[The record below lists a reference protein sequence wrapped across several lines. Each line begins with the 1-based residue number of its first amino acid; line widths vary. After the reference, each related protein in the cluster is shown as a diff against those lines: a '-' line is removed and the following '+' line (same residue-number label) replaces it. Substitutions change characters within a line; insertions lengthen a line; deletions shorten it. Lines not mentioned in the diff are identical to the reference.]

1 VVLIAMQTHNIDE
14 QLIRGVIAS
23 LGFPA
28 DRVEHAVA
36 CLLNRAERHQSEVR
50 QLLSFDDVR
59 RILAVSRSTLRRMIV
74 AGQLKPVQITA
85 RRIGFISSDIDGF
98 IKALPPKTVQS
109 QGAGGASVSSTVT

>member
-1 VVLIAMQTHNIDE
+1 MQTHSIDE

-23 LGFPA
+23 LGFPP

-36 CLLNRAERHQSEVR
+36 CLLNRAERHQSEDR

-85 RRIGFISSDIDGF
+85 RRIGFLSSDIDGF
-98 IKALPPKTVQS
+98 ITALPPRTILPRKAKQPST
-109 QGAGGASVSSTVT
+109 SSTVT